1 MIDGPK
7 TLLEA
12 VEYFKNED
20 NCIRYLA
27 QKRWPDGIVKCPTC
41 GSDKVSYLENQK
53 RWQCSKRHPKR
64 QFSIKVGTVMEDSAI
79 GLDKWL
85 PVLWLIANCRNG
97 ISSWEIH
104 RDLGV
109 TQKTAWFMLHRVR
122 LAMQDDFTGGMLG
135 GEVEV
140 DETFIGGKAR
150 NMHKGRLR
158 KLKKEAS
165 GGWDIG
171 NKTIVLGILE
181 RATEKKPRR
190 VRTTVIADRK
200 RLTILPEVRAH
211 VERGST
217 IYSDEHGE
225 KWGIGV
231 QEDEYVQ
238 GIVKHLE
245 TYVQGNVHT
254 NTLENFWSLLK
265 RGLGGT
271 YIAVE
276 PFHLFRYV
284 DEQAFRYNNR
294 KHEDGSIVSDSER
307 FSRLCSQIIGR
318 RLTYKELT
326 GKEEETEAEAF

>member
-7 TLLEA
+7 TLLDA
-12 VEYFKNED
+12 VQYFKDED
-20 NCIRYLA
+20 NAIRYLA
-27 QKRWPDGIVKCPTC
+27 QKRWPNGVVKCPTC
-41 GSDKVSYLENQK
+41 GSDKVSYLEKQK

-64 QFSIKVGTVMEDSAI
+64 QFSIKVGTIMEDSPI

-97 ISSWEIH
+97 VSSWEIH

-122 LAMQDDFTGGMLG
+122 LAMQDDLTGGMLG
-135 GEVEV
+135 GEVEI

-150 NMHKGRLR
+150 NMHKAKKKAMERTGKRAEGKIVVMGMVER
-158 KLKKEAS
+158 K
-165 GGWDIG
+165 G
-171 NKTIVLGILE
+171 NV
-181 RATEKKPRR
+181 RATIIPDRSKATMQPI
-190 VRTTVIADRK
+190 VRGNVA
-200 RLTILPEVRAH
+200 P
-211 VERGST
+211 GSQVFT
-217 IYSDEHGE
+217 DEWAGCWRMDE
-225 KWGIGV
+225 
-231 QEDEYVQ
+231 EYVHN
-238 GIVKHLE
+238 IINHLE
-245 TYVQGNVHT
+245 SYVEGNVHT

-271 YIAVE
+271 YVAVE

-294 KHEDGSIVSDSER
+294 RHSDGSVVSDAER

-326 GKEEETEAEAF
+326 GKEGETEAF